1 MKHAKKIK
9 LSAEFPYLNKSSV
22 VIGRH
27 GIWEGTDK
35 HHVVRKYLPRK
46 QIELVRDVLPESVKP
61 HLMGVNYS
69 EILLLGPHLH
79 IEEGCV
85 INFYQRVNGEMTSFW
100 DGDIER
106 DDRWSTDNGKGYI
119 HVNPDKI
126 KMVESFTAK
135 NGDVWVLNTRQPHS
149 VSIDG
154 DTRSGGYQYVPEND
168 NVRIVVQ
175 AYIDLP
181 YEDAVQC
188 FEEVTTI

>member
-1 MKHAKKIK
+1 MKYAKKIK

-69 EILLLGPHLH
+69 EILLLGPHIH

-119 HVNPDKI
+119 NVNPDKI

-135 NGDVWVLNTRQPHS
+135 DGDVWVLNTRHPHS

-181 YEDAVQC
+181 YEDAVRC